1 MVTRLF
7 VENRLTD
14 GHLVDDST
22 FLTQHLVDKQFLALT
37 IVDYICSYINVACA
51 VKNVI
56 IVIYDC
62 K

>member
-14 GHLVDDST
+14 GHLVDDGT
-22 FLTQHLVDKQFLALT
+22 FLKEHLVEKQFLALT
-37 IVDYICSYINVACA
+37 IRDHICSYINVACA

-56 IVIYDC
+56 FVIYDC